1 MPPTAR
7 LPCRKLE
14 AAEQLVGA
22 LLGSGTPD
30 AVAEAAALPPLVAAH
45 YLRSLVE
52 WSSSALIKG
61 GSADAGGKKGK
72 KAQQQQPGK
81 QAAAGEQQAARLE
94 PRCWAVLVSVL
105 GSPGIPASQ
114 PLPAALLPA
123 ATAALQQAGQGQ
135 GPAGAQQAELLC
147 QLASLLHLLAGK
159 FGGSFRPG
167 IEHAAALAE
176 AGLAGRAAACQAAAD
191 SAAAWE
197 ETARAAVRLLAAVA
211 SGHPN
216 QRKVW
221 DAAVPRLLPL
231 LAGAAFPADSAAA
244 GSQLASSCRQVLEA
258 LLFSQQ
264 HVVPLATAAAA
275 EFDAVLAEAQ
285 AGGSGSGDAP
295 ATHAAA
301 AEGQQEESEE
311 EMEVDGDGTADAS
324 IAKQA
329 QHGAAG
335 GYAAQLFAVLRRLVA
350 ARDLPLQL
358 LPWMAGCFC
367 VALKQHRRVAETG
380 AQWWEG
386 EAATVRSVKSCVS
399 SAHCRCKV
407 SRKLTTSHWTS
418 HLHSL
423 AEAELTSQADRR
435 SKAQQQQQQDDAA
448 ADGLPIDLPYK
459 MVFAVSGALCRLPW
473 LTGGI

>member
-1 MPPTAR
+1 MG
-7 LPCRKLE
+7 
-14 AAEQLVGA
+14 V

-30 AVAEAAALPPLVAAH
+30 AVAEAATLPPLVAAH

-61 GSADAGGKKGK
+61 GSADAGGKKGM
-72 KAQQQQPGK
+72 KAQQQPGK
-81 QAAAGEQQAARLE
+81 QVAAGEQQAARLE

-105 GSPGIPASQ
+105 GSPSIPASQ

-123 ATAALQQAGQGQ
+123 ATATLQQAGQGQ
-135 GPAGAQQAELLC
+135 TPANAQQAELLR

-167 IEHAAALAE
+167 IEHAVAVAE
-176 AGLAGRAAACQAAAD
+176 AGLAGHAAACQAAAD

-197 ETARAAVRLLAAVA
+197 EAARAAVRLLAAVL

-275 EFDAVLAEAQ
+275 EFDAALAEAQ
-285 AGGSGSGDAP
+285 AGGSGSGDTP

-311 EMEVDGDGTADAS
+311 EMEVDGAGAADAS
-324 IAKQA
+324 KAKQA

-335 GYAAQLFAVLRRLVA
+335 GYAAQLFAALRRLVA

-367 VALKQHRRVAETG
+367 AALKQHRRVAETG

-386 EAATVRSVKSCVS
+386 EAATVQSVWLRLFCPSQVQGVVQRLI
-399 SAHCRCKV
+399 ALRIYI
-407 SRKLTTSHWTS
+407 
-418 HLHSL
+418 HLQRPS
-423 AEAELTSQADRR
+423 
-435 SKAQQQQQQDDAA
+435 
-448 ADGLPIDLPYK
+448 
-459 MVFAVSGALCRLPW
+459 
-473 LTGGI
+473 